1 MTSVE
6 LTLRTILWSTTL
18 VALLLLFTGGCLP
31 AAPSPKVFTGQTM
44 GTTYT
49 VKVADTLEDAA
60 RRDLET
66 AIAQALEDVDAKMS
80 TYRADSELSRCN
92 RHSSTEPFQVSA
104 ETAEVFRIA
113 IEVGR
118 QSNGAFDITVGHLVN
133 LWGFGPQEPGLKP
146 DDATI
151 TRLREQIGYQYLEV
165 LDGNRLRKQQPEG
178 YCDLS
183 AVAKGYGVDRVAA
196 ALDQRGVANYMIE
209 VGGEVRVKGNNA
221 AGTPWR
227 IGIEKPSAGE
237 RAVQRIIAL
246 RDKSLATSGD
256 YRNFTMRNGV
266 RLSHTIDPQTGRP
279 ITHGLASVSVIHQEC
294 AWADAYATAIMVLG
308 PEKGYAFAAEQNL
321 PAYLIIHE
329 GEAGFTEKSTP
340 AFETYALR

>member
-1 MTSVE
+1 MISVD
-6 LTLRTILWSTTL
+6 LTLRNVSWSTL
-18 VALLLLFTGGCLP
+18 RAVLLLLCASGCLP
-31 AAPSPKVFTGQTM
+31 AATSPKVFTGQTM

-49 VKVADTLEDAA
+49 VKVADPLEDAA
-60 RRDLET
+60 RRGLNT

-80 TYRADSELSRCN
+80 TYRADSELSRFN

-113 IEVGR
+113 QEVSR
-118 QSNGAFDITVGHLVN
+118 QSDGAFDITVGHLVN
-133 LWGFGPQEPGLKP
+133 AWGFGPLKPDREP

-151 TRLREQIGYQYLEV
+151 ARLREKIGYQYLEA
-165 LDGNRLRKQQPEG
+165 LDGDRLRKQHPSV

-196 ALDQRGVANYMIE
+196 ELDRRGIANYMIE
-209 VGGEVRVKGNNA
+209 VGGEVRTKGNNA

-227 IGIEKPSAGE
+227 IGIERPAAGE
-237 RAVQRIIAL
+237 RDVQRIISL
-246 RDKSLATSGD
+246 GDKSLATSGD

-279 ITHGLASVSVIHQEC
+279 ITHGLASVSVIHRDC

-308 PEKGYAFAAEQNL
+308 PEKGYAFSVEHNL
-321 PAYLIIHE
+321 PAYLIIHD
-329 GEAGFTEKSTP
+329 GEAGFAEKSTP
-340 AFETYALR
+340 AFETYTAR

>member
-1 MTSVE
+1 MISAEKLIHRKAWGTATAV
-6 LTLRTILWSTTL
+6 
-18 VALLLLFTGGCLP
+18 LLLLCATGCLP
-31 AAPSPKVFTGQTM
+31 AVPAPHVFTGPTM

-49 VKVADTLEDAA
+49 VKVAGALDDAA
-60 RRDLET
+60 RRDLDT

-80 TYRADSELSRCN
+80 TYRADSELSRFN
-92 RHSSTEPFQVSA
+92 QHSSTEPFQVSA

-113 IEVGR
+113 LEVSR
-118 QSNGAFDITVGHLVN
+118 QSDGAFDITVGHLVN
-133 LWGFGPQEPGLKP
+133 AWGFGPQDSGLEP

-151 TRLREQIGYQYLEV
+151 ARLRENIGSQYLEV
-165 LDGNRLRKQQPEG
+165 LDGNRLRKQHPDV

-196 ALDQRGVANYMIE
+196 ELDRRGVANYMIE
-209 VGGEVRVKGNNA
+209 VGGEVRTKGNNA
-221 AGTPWR
+221 TGAPWR
-227 IGIEKPSAGE
+227 IGIEKPAAGE
-237 RAVQRIIAL
+237 RAVQRTITL
-246 RDKSLATSGD
+246 GDKALATSGD

-279 ITHGLASVSVIHQEC
+279 LIHGLASVSVIHRNC

-308 PEKGYAFAAEQNL
+308 PEKGYAFAIKHDL

-329 GEAGFTEKSTP
+329 GDSGFTEKTTS
-340 AFETYALR
+340 AFGTYASR